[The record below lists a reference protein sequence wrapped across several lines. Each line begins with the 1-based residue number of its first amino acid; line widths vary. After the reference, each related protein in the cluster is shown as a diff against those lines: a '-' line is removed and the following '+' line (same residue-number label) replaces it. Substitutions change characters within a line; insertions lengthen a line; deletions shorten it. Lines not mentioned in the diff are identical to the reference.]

1 MARLVPGPARG
12 EKLQQ
17 NRPDC
22 QNRRT
27 NRVKLF
33 VLVEVVN
40 LHVSSQRDWC
50 RMNALIWHFPLAPP
64 SMAPR

>member
-1 MARLVPGPARG
+1 MACIWAARG

-17 NRPDC
+17 NRPGC

-33 VLVEVVN
+33 VLVQVVD
-40 LHVSSQRDWC
+40 LHVSPQCDLC
-50 RMNALIWHFPLAPP
+50 RLNALIWYFPLAPP

>member
-1 MARLVPGPARG
+1 M
-12 EKLQQ
+12 LQQ
-17 NRPDC
+17 NRPNC

-33 VLVEVVN
+33 VLVEVVD
-40 LHVSSQRDWC
+40 LHVSPKCDWC
-50 RMNALIWHFPLAPP
+50 RLNALIWHFPLAPP